1 MIVRFLESSRAIWM
15 CTAFNIS
22 MPLWKETIIAGLCDL
37 NCPIKVLAQT
47 EIPARKR
54 ICLYLSMEE
63 WLQSK
68 AAAILAAILLFFL
81 HHRHQ
86 RHVLSFLRIYST
98 STLHQRHMGLA
109 SAGLAST
116 PHLPH
121 IGRKSAWHWL
131 HIVLTGAPHGLDIG
145 TTSASKWW

>member
-22 MPLWKETIIAGLCDL
+22 MPSWKETIIAGLCDL
-37 NCPIKVLAQT
+37 NCTIKVLAQT
-47 EIPARKR
+47 EILARKR

-68 AAAILAAILLFFL
+68 AAAILVAILLFFL
-81 HHRHQ
+81 HHRYQ

-98 STLHQRHMGLA
+98 SAPHRPGIGRPGIDPTSTSHRPQIGVTLA
-109 SAGLAST
+109 SYR
-116 PHLPH
+116 PHRGPT
-121 IGRKSAWHWL
+121 W
-131 HIVLTGAPHGLDIG
+131 T
-145 TTSASKWW
+145 